1 MQTAQQ
7 SLRLAIDKL
16 RSEIEWMKASRG
28 EASNVAWNHLVGL
41 NSHLAKTE
49 ELLREA
55 RLAQSNPDVKK
66 QISEYRDCLERLQD
80 ALPVLQSQLL
90 ARRTRLEPE
99 RAHTQAAAAWMER
112 NKSTR

>member
-1 MQTAQQ
+1 
-7 SLRLAIDKL
+7 
-16 RSEIEWMKASRG
+16 MKSSGCDAPD
-28 EASNVAWNHLVGL
+28 VALNRLVGL

-55 RLAQSNPDVKK
+55 RSAQSNPDVKK
-66 QISEYRDCLERLQD
+66 EIREYCDCLERLED
-80 ALPVLQSQLL
+80 VLPILQSQLL

-112 NKSTR
+112 NRSTL